1 METNICRDDEMSSV
15 KKDDWTTEDW
25 VKKLKQQADES
36 KEYRRRLYE
45 KVDLKNKRR
54 ILDVGCGTGAV
65 TMDIALL
72 TKSEVIGIDIDG
84 EKLQR
89 AERLL
94 SDINNAKVMKA
105 NVLDLPFED
114 ETFDLVTFNIVLV
127 YIKDQ
132 QKAVN
137 EMARVTRKNGVVLA
151 TLEPDYAGR
160 IDYPENPA
168 TLLILKNME
177 EIGADLYTGRKLKYL
192 FSKAGLKTEFGIDT
206 ESDYILLK
214 GDKKRL
220 DMFLNQFW
228 VLEKLFQKNGW
239 TKEQIKKYK
248 TEEIKR
254 IENGLSFSF
263 TPCFYA
269 IAVSPNPLNSQD
281 ISR

>member
-1 METNICRDDEMSSV
+1 
-15 KKDDWTTEDW
+15 
-25 VKKLKQQADES
+25 
-36 KEYRRRLYE
+36 
-45 KVDLKNKRR
+45 
-54 ILDVGCGTGAV
+54 
-65 TMDIALL
+65 
-72 TKSEVIGIDIDG
+72 
-84 EKLQR
+84 
-89 AERLL
+89 
-94 SDINNAKVMKA
+94 MKA

-239 TKEQIKKYK
+239 TKKQIKEYK
-248 TEEIKR
+248 SEEIKR

-269 IAVSPNPLNSQD
+269 IGRK
-281 ISR
+281 I

>member
-1 METNICRDDEMSSV
+1 METNICRDDEMSAI
-15 KKDDWTTEDW
+15 KEDDWTTEDW
-25 VKKLKQQADES
+25 AKKLKQQADES
-36 KEYRRRLYE
+36 KEYRHRLYE

-72 TKSEVIGIDIDG
+72 TKGDVVGVDIDDG
-84 EKLQR
+84 KLQK

-94 SDINNAKVMKA
+94 SDINNTKMMKA
-105 NVLDLPFED
+105 NVLDLPFEN
-114 ETFDLVTFNIVLV
+114 ETFDLVMFNIVLM

-137 EMARVTRKNGVVLA
+137 EMARVTRKNGIVLA

-177 EIGADLYTGRKLKYL
+177 KMGADLYTGRKLKYL

-214 GDKKRL
+214 DDKKRL

-228 VLEKLFQKNGW
+228 VLEKLFQKDGW

-248 TEEIKR
+248 TDEIKR

-269 IAVSPNPLNSQD
+269 IGRK
-281 ISR
+281 I

>member
-1 METNICRDDEMSSV
+1 MYLETNICRDDEMPAI

-25 VKKLKQQADES
+25 AKKLKQQADES
-36 KEYRRRLYE
+36 KEYRHRLYE

-72 TKSEVIGIDIDG
+72 TKGEVIGIDIDG

-105 NVLDLPFED
+105 NVLDLPFDD
-114 ETFDLVTFNIVLV
+114 ETFDLVMFNIVLM

-137 EMARVTRKNGVVLA
+137 EMVRVTQKNGVVLA

-160 IDYPENPA
+160 IDYPENKASP
-168 TLLILKNME
+168 LILKNME

-248 TEEIKR
+248 LEETHR

-263 TPCFYA
+263 TPCFYS
-269 IAVSPNPLNSQD
+269 IG
-281 ISR
+281 RKR

>member
-1 METNICRDDEMSSV
+1 MSAI
-15 KKDDWTTEDW
+15 KEDDWTIEDW
-25 VKKLKQQADES
+25 AKKLKQQADES
-36 KEYRRRLYE
+36 NEYRHKLYE

-72 TKSEVIGIDIDG
+72 TKGDVVGVDIDDG
-84 EKLQR
+84 KLQK

-94 SDINNAKVMKA
+94 SGINNAKVMKA
-105 NVLDLPFED
+105 NVLNLPFEN
-114 ETFDLVTFNIVLV
+114 ESFDLVVFNIVLV

-137 EMARVTRKNGVVLA
+137 EMARVTRKNGVVFA
-151 TLEPDYAGR
+151 TLEPDYASR
-160 IDYPENPA
+160 IDYPENLASP
-168 TLLILKNME
+168 LMLKYME
-177 EIGADLYTGRKLKYL
+177 EMGADLYTGRKLKYL

-214 GDKKRL
+214 DDKKRL
-220 DMFLNQFW
+220 DMFLTQFW

-269 IAVSPNPLNSQD
+269 IGRK
-281 ISR
+281 I